1 MINLLETQ
9 KKFNLSI
16 LLIILSGFAGIIT
29 SFLSLFRAGIGWD
42 ATYDTSTS
50 IYVRSVPSGSTIEEA
65 YDFVPTV
72 LEFYGVLI
80 PFFADML
87 HGFFYDSKDFLSPYS
102 STTYLWQGSINILI
116 AALAAAGLSYSI
128 YIATSSLI
136 TAAAIWG
143 LLNTLPIWLGMSH
156 VNFKDMPVAAGLTL
170 ISSGLMLSLIQE
182 SNLKR
187 NFFSLSFILFGTF
200 LAVGTRAGSII
211 LILVIILGSE
221 VIYFLFYLLQKKSFQ
236 TYFIQFTLV
245 SIMTALGVS
254 AVRLI
259 NPVAKIDT
267 FRWLLDAINLVSSFP
282 FNMPQRVA
290 GRDYS
295 SLEVPWWYA
304 PAWFLAQTPLL
315 LLIILLSGSLLF
327 IYLFFFSSNKK
338 IFVKLFLFTPI
349 VIQGIVLPVAIS
361 LSDAVLYDAVRH
373 LLFVWP
379 ALIIFVVFFTK
390 FIVKY
395 FIKNKDL
402 SHYIFTYT
410 IVLLIIFNL
419 FASLRWVPY
428 SYAFINPVAGY
439 ESNKRNWDLD
449 YWGVSAREGIERLKN
464 DTNFNEVYVMPDI
477 SSSIP
482 YGGINVPSNDLAQIN
497 SPHGLY
503 VFIRWNHKILPE
515 KCDILFEIKRDRQT
529 LGMGGVCPKGFT
541 PNAD

>member
-1 MINLLETQ
+1 LINLLETQ